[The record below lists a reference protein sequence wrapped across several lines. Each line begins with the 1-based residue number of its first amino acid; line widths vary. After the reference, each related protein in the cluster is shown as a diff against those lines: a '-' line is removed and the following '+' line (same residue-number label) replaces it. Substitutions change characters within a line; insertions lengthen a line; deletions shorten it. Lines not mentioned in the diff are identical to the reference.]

1 MKHSIIDIRPEC
13 FLIFMKL
20 VLLFLVLILAKVSM
34 LGCTKLEHELVD
46 QTNRFLSDIEKS
58 LEKMETGPSIEDIL

>member
-20 VLLFLVLILAKVSM
+20 VLLYLALILIKVSRSEN
-34 LGCTKLEHELVD
+34 KLEHKLLD
-46 QTNRFLSDIEKS
+46 QTNQFLADIEKS
-58 LEKMETGPSIEDIL
+58 LEKMDSGPSVDDIL